1 MQMLSTV
8 CILHFE
14 LTDRHSSVVAVLRR
28 VLALNLLV
36 AIAKIALGYFS
47 GAVSILSDGFH
58 SLADA
63 SSNVVALV
71 GVSAAQRPADEDH
84 PYGHRKYETMASVGI
99 LMFMLLALTE
109 VARHAVEHLRA
120 PSVPSVLP
128 AGIIT
133 MVATLV
139 VNLFVVRYES
149 SAGRR
154 LRSEVLSADAKHTRS
169 DVWTTIAVLVALAGV
184 WLGYPILDGI
194 AGIVVS
200 AFIGYACW
208 QIAREAS
215 GVLADEIV
223 LAEGDI
229 RPVVESVPGVV
240 GCEKIRTRGSADS
253 VFVDLHLWIDG
264 RTPLGEAHAL
274 SHVVK
279 DRLMTRFPE
288 VVDVVIHIEPP
299 KMSSQSPTSNIQGRD
314 ARPDGPPE
322 GGPYDRT

>member
-1 MQMLSTV
+1 
-8 CILHFE
+8 
-14 LTDRHSSVVAVLRR
+14 LTDRHHSVVSVLRR
-28 VLALNLLV
+28 VLVLNLAV
-36 AIAKIALGYFS
+36 AFAKIGLGYVS

-71 GVSAAQRPADEDH
+71 GVSAAQRPPDENH

-99 LMFMLLALTE
+99 LMFMLLALSE
-109 VARHAVEHLRA
+109 VARHAIAHLRA

-128 AGIIT
+128 VGIIT
-133 MVATLV
+133 MLATLA
-139 VNLFVVRYES
+139 VNVLVVRYET

-154 LRSEVLSADAKHTRS
+154 LRSEVLSADAKHTKS

-184 WLGYPILDGI
+184 WLGYPILDAI
-194 AGIVVS
+194 AGLVVS
-200 AFIGYACW
+200 GFIGYACW

-215 GVLADEIV
+215 GVLADQIV
-223 LAEGDI
+223 LTDEDI
-229 RPVVESVPGVV
+229 RPVVEAVPGVI
-240 GCEKIRTRGSADS
+240 GCEKIRTRGAQDN

-279 DRLMTRFPE
+279 DRLMARFPD

-299 KMSSQSPTSNIQGRD
+299 KP
-314 ARPDGPPE
+314 A
-322 GGPYDRT
+322 